1 MRRPDDPILGYCTRL
16 LRGGEGDPSIMPAA
30 LAATVQAHGIA
41 GLLPGHRPDVEARA
55 CAAARGADGP
65 GQAGRRARHGG
76 PLEVRRV
83 LALLAEAGIVSLVLK
98 GSALALWLYREPW
111 HRSRGDFDL
120 LVPDKAAAKRVV
132 DLLLAQG
139 YGLLAGVAPDEADG
153 YEVALQRGDGI
164 VIDLHWRLLNTTVR
178 ARALSWHELEADRGR
193 SVSRQAQQQGR
204 AQATAAQPA
213 MQMESGRLVEVIS

>member
-1 MRRPDDPILGYCTRL
+1 MSKRELAPQH
-16 LRGGEGDPSIMPAA
+16 AA
-30 LAATVQAHGIA
+30 PMGLARQDAVRDMEAT
-41 GLLPGHRPDVEARA
+41 
-55 CAAARGADGP
+55 
-65 GQAGRRARHGG
+65 
-76 PLEVRRV
+76 LEVRRV

-178 ARALSWHELEADRGR
+178 ARALSWHELEAARGR